1 MLYASWNPTLTY
13 GKEITGDLMNEK
25 TDTSAVKPK
34 RTKNAFPRVALKSVL
49 ELVDAINTLGHAEPE
64 YR

>member
-1 MLYASWNPTLTY
+1 
-13 GKEITGDLMNEK
+13 MNEK